1 MAGAGFPCTLQQV
14 QPRESPPRTGRDR
27 KDWGEYGDSG
37 GGTGG
42 KGEGRWGRSFPL
54 PAPGQRGRYLHSPLC
69 VGMSLYSKFQEREP
83 LLTGSWGGGRLEL
96 TPGLVL
102 GDSRRDFPPS
112 RTPLLN
118 PASQPTLTDTP
129 PPRKRSEPV
138 GPPPCKL
145 SPHPTPQ
152 LLSTHRPET
161 AAAAGAP
168 APAPAPAPSAETSAQ
183 PAGQGRVSGRARAR
197 RRRADPLPADLG
209 PAPPPGGEGAP
220 TRRRRE
226 GGSLRRRRHARPPPP
241 QASLGR
247 GLRGGNP
254 FLGPEQDPSPLGRDC
269 ELQERS
275 ERWEGLPCPLCPHPP
290 PRRSF
295 DKRGN

>member
-1 MAGAGFPCTLQQV
+1 MGPVLPS
-14 QPRESPPRTGRDR
+14 PRPRTAR
-27 KDWGEYGDSG
+27 EVS
-37 GGTGG
+37 
-42 KGEGRWGRSFPL
+42 SL
-54 PAPGQRGRYLHSPLC
+54 SPLC
-69 VGMSLYSKFQEREP
+69 GDVSVFQIPGAGAPPHRVM
-83 LLTGSWGGGRLEL
+83 GGGRLEL

-161 AAAAGAP
+161 AAAAG
-168 APAPAPAPSAETSAQ
+168 APAPAPSAETSAQ